1 METLDPSMA
10 QQIAQAAIAFQYER
24 TGHEPMSVDVVLSG
38 EILLITMDG
47 ALSPAEKTL
56 AKNPEGAARVQ
67 AFYRKLFTNSA
78 DTLRQEI
85 KRVTGVQVREA
96 TAKGEATRGTMVQL
110 FTTGTIMLVFLL
122 ARCVTAGNW
131 SGKRPVQPLESAP
144 EGRLTENEQGPA
156 KEPNYVRQELRGR
169 SLCSSRQS

>member
-1 METLDPSMA
+1 METLDPSLA
-10 QQIAQAAIAFQYER
+10 PQIAQAAIAFQCER
-24 TGHEPMSVDVVLSG
+24 TGHEPLSVDVVLSG
-38 EILLITMDG
+38 EVLLITMYG

-56 AKNPEGAARVQ
+56 AQNPEGAARVQ

-85 KRVTGVQVREA
+85 KRIIGVQVREA

-122 ARCVTAGNW
+122 ARCVPAGNW
-131 SGKRPVQPLESAP
+131 SGKRPVQPLESVL
-144 EGRLTENEQGPA
+144 EGRLTEKEQGPA
-156 KEPNYVRQELRGR
+156 KEPDYIRQELRGR